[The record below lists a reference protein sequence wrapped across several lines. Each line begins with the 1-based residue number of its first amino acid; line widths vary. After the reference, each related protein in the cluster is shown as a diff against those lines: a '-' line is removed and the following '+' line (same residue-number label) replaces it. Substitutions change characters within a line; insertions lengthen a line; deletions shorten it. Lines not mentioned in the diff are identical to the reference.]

1 MSPIQ
6 RSRNQSD
13 QIGRFLKVLLKI
25 MCAKVAQLFKNVLG
39 YFEKHPFEAKTT
51 IATIWAALGKIW
63 ATFSFEHLVTLVSLA
78 NIENVGSK
86 LSCFEFAVLNAA

>member
-1 MSPIQ
+1 
-6 RSRNQSD
+6 
-13 QIGRFLKVLLKI
+13 

-63 ATFSFEHLVTLVSLA
+63 ATFSFEHLVTLVK
-78 NIENVGSK
+78 VRKFQSK
-86 LSCFEFAVLNAA
+86 I